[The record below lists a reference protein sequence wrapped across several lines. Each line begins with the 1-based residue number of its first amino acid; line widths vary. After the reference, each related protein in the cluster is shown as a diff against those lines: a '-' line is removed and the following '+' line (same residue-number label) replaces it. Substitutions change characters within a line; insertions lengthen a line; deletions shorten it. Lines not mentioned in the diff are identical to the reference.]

1 MILLRMM
8 EKKRRDILDLIGIKA
23 LSYEELRAL
32 YKKFL
37 LRQKISKAT
46 INTAYTDT
54 FYLWRKGSRELFWST
69 VTASDFENE
78 ARKTLITALSEN
90 SKGNSKLRVSGYL
103 SHLRRFR
110 MFLSSEELNNPI
122 ETKQQDILKP
132 KPACREIILNKMYV
146 GGYLSEGTNI
156 GHEIINLYKADDGK
170 NYIYLNS
177 QGTIELSHGE
187 NSLTIL
193 LVRKFASKIYKV
205 LAKAEGITIL
215 DFADN
220 KLSRKKRFEGQV
232 ALGLTYGGVSLVDLF
247 NENSFRGSL
256 DNEKNVYT
264 TFIAERVIK
273 PKNQIYI
280 TDDESVSGDNTF
292 FIRTNKGFG
301 KQTLREFFNEN
312 EKPESFIDLN
322 QIIENEDLWEES
334 NTTQVMSEVVEP
346 QTNPYFNFLKII
358 RQEDSELAF
367 SNMFAYFFNI
377 NKTAF
382 SRFAKKVLS
391 INIQTDFTIER
402 EKKNIDLLI
411 CDKNNAIVIENKI
424 KSSINGIHD
433 RHNIYSNL
441 VQSQLKTY
449 YQFVTTDAE
458 YSKKKVSC
466 FIFSPNYNH
475 IDLSKFSC
483 GEKYTVV
490 YYREIYHFFL
500 ENRDLYDNVPYF
512 EDFINALQKHT
523 MDYDNELEEEMQRR
537 FQNTIYK
544 AKKEHQMGFNNMY

>member
-1 MILLRMM
+1 M
-8 EKKRRDILDLIGIKA
+8 
-23 LSYEELRAL
+23 
-32 YKKFL
+32 
-37 LRQKISKAT
+37 
-46 INTAYTDT
+46 
-54 FYLWRKGSRELFWST
+54 
-69 VTASDFENE
+69 
-78 ARKTLITALSEN
+78 
-90 SKGNSKLRVSGYL
+90 
-103 SHLRRFR
+103 
-110 MFLSSEELNNPI
+110 
-122 ETKQQDILKP
+122 
-132 KPACREIILNKMYV
+132 
-146 GGYLSEGTNI
+146 
-156 GHEIINLYKADDGK
+156 
-170 NYIYLNS
+170 
-177 QGTIELSHGE
+177 
-187 NSLTIL
+187 
-193 LVRKFASKIYKV
+193 VRKFASKIYKV

-232 ALGLTYGGVSLVDLF
+232 ALGLTY
-247 NENSFRGSL
+247 
-256 DNEKNVYT
+256 
-264 TFIAERVIK
+264 ERVIK